1 MGTVLDKLRVIDV
14 SEGPVG
20 GITTTVLADFG
31 AEVIKVEKPTGDPWR
46 NLPNSPIWLRGK

>member
-46 NLPNSPIWLRGK
+46 NLPNSPIWLR